1 MGLIF
6 RLIAFHTCC
15 CHTGRK
21 SQAIVHLI
29 FTITALGVITHCF
42 IHQSR
47 TIKIIQCEVNVQGI
61 SLNKRTG
68 LDFIDYILKNKPNPA
83 EQQFYIARKQLSL
96 IKLPDVPLNN
106 SNRKIQTFNDSKQK
120 TVVASLTTIILTSN

>member
-1 MGLIF
+1 M
-6 RLIAFHTCC
+6 
-15 CHTGRK
+15 
-21 SQAIVHLI
+21 
-29 FTITALGVITHCF
+29 
-42 IHQSR
+42 
-47 TIKIIQCEVNVQGI
+47 
-61 SLNKRTG
+61 
-68 LDFIDYILKNKPNPA
+68 DFIDYILKNKPNPA

>member
-1 MGLIF
+1 MGPIF
-6 RLIAFHTCC
+6 RLIAFHICY

-21 SQAIVHLI
+21 SII

-47 TIKIIQCEVNVQGI
+47 TIKIIQCEVDVQGI

-68 LDFIDYILKNKPNPA
+68 LHFIDYILKNKANPPN
-83 EQQFYIARKQLSL
+83 
-96 IKLPDVPLNN
+96 NN
-106 SNRKIQTFNDSKQK
+106 FT
-120 TVVASLTTIILTSN
+120 